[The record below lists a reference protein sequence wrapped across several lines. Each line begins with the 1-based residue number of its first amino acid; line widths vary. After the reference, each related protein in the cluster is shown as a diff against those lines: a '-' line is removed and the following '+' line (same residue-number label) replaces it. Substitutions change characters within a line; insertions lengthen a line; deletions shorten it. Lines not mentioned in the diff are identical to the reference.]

1 MSLLGL
7 SHAAQGAA
15 HAVTNPPMALI
26 TWEKLDGAK
35 L

>member
-15 HAVTNPPMALI
+15 HAVTDPPVVSL
-26 TWEKLDGAK
+26 TWENLDGTK
-35 L
+35 P